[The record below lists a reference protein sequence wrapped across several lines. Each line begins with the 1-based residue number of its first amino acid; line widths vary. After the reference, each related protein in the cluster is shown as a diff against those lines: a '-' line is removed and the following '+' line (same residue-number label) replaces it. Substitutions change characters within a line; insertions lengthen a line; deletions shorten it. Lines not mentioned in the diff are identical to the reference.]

1 MLKESIIPLTLTRLR
16 EIAGLGLSD
25 AEIAT
30 VLDIAESTLNE
41 YKKKHPEFSESIK
54 KGKLVA
60 DQSLVA

>member
-1 MLKESIIPLTLTRLR
+1 VLKESIIPLTLTRLR

-30 VLDIAESTLNE
+30 VLDIAESTLSE

-60 DQSLVA
+60 DQPLAA

>member
-41 YKKKHPEFSESIK
+41 YKKKHPEISESIK
-54 KGKLVA
+54 KGKFVA